1 MEKYSEDP
9 KMWLALA
16 QLELDGYT
24 FEGEF
29 MVAQHY
35 KRKKQRNL
43 APSKKQIMFVSL
55 YRVGLF

>member
-9 KMWLALA
+9 QTWLTFA

-29 MVAQHY
+29 MVSQLY

-43 APSKKQIMFVSL
+43 APSKKQIMLVSS
-55 YRVGLF
+55 